1 MDVGNKLKTAR
12 MNCNFTQE
20 FVAEKI
26 GVSRQTISNWET
38 NKTYP
43 DIVSVIALSDLYSV
57 SLDSLLKEDK
67 KMVEYLENSTNVVK
81 SRQKLSN
88 LVTILSYMIIWAV
101 SVIVFW
107 AVNEVDA
114 AVYSILVLWLVLPT
128 VTFVTSALIGKNF
141 ESDKKWLWSIFF
153 GMMYML
159 AEYLSFSLA
168 NMVLFNKINAPDFYC
183 LVIGCALSLVGM
195 AIGHFVKKKKK

>member
-114 AVYSILVLWLVLPT
+114 AVYSILVLWLLLPA
-128 VTFVTSALIGKNF
+128 VTFVTAALIGRNF
-141 ESDKKWLWSIFF
+141 ESGKKWLWIIFF
-153 GMMYML
+153 GVMYLL

-168 NMVLFNKINAPDFYC
+168 NMVSFNKINAPDFYC

-195 AIGHFVKKKKK
+195 AIGHFAKKRKK